1 MDNDAQMIKSMSNA
15 LIDLQVKYRASG
27 VADRMQLKPAL
38 DDLLDKFAKYQILLL
53 KEGTITTESD
63 MAEMASLKKDIDAAA
78 NKQQMI
84 AAIAKTAGFILKK
97 L

>member
-15 LIDLQVKYRASG
+15 LIDLQVKYRAAS
-27 VADRMQLKPAL
+27 VTDRMQIKPAL
-38 DDLLDKFAKYQILLL
+38 DDLIQKFSQFQIALL
-53 KEGTITTESD
+53 KEGTITTDAD
-63 MAEMASLKKDIDAAA
+63 MAEMANLKKEIDSAA

-84 AAIAKTAGFILKK
+84 AAIAKTAGFIVKK